1 MVDAPGS
8 KDEPMEDDKVEI
20 EAWAQGL
27 TQRMEG
33 YGAQERTWAKGEAAP
48 TMTVRSPLPEGL
60 EDGGE
65 FASIESLRFQEVLA
79 RGGMGEIHVA
89 AQPSIGR
96 QVAVKRVL
104 ADRVDSGARRG
115 LIAEARATGRL
126 EHPNIVP
133 VHELGV
139 DGAGAPALVMR
150 RVDGVSWMDV
160 LTGHAPMP
168 ETFEGGDPLEAHL
181 EIFDQ
186 VCLAA
191 HFAHSRGI
199 LHRDIKPD
207 NVMIGSHGEVY
218 LVDWGLAVRFGEAS
232 HDEALP
238 TVDQIRAPEGT
249 PVYMAPEMV
258 GVEVDRI
265 GPRTDVYLL
274 GALLHVVLM
283 RSFRHTGDTGMM
295 VLMAARASE
304 PFGYPPE
311 VPSYLARVCNKATS
325 RALEDRHA
333 DVEELR
339 RDVADFRRHLIAAR
353 LIEKAEAQ
361 LTVLDALAGLDE
373 VDDDQMVLAYHS
385 FAGAVFGFGQAIE
398 AWPRSREALHGL
410 ADSRRAMF
418 DVALLHGDLA
428 LCASLLEELGGGEDE
443 RASRLE
449 LAREDAARERA
460 RVAELERL
468 ERDLD
473 PLTNRRL
480 RGRVVLACVGALICT
495 NVAYTALDAGGVA
508 PITPRLS
515 VLYKLIDTA
524 VMQVILGSLLFNDR
538 VNLVSR
544 QAVHLFSVAI
554 WSVFVLRVS
563 SVLIGLT
570 LPQAGV
576 IETVV
581 YSLGLAAGG
590 VLFDRRLLVI
600 WPLVMGATAAS
611 FSYTDFGAPVRALV
625 NLSMLVIVGLTW
637 AMSKRA
643 LEAEQA

>member
-1 MVDAPGS
+1 
-8 KDEPMEDDKVEI
+8 
-20 EAWAQGL
+20 
-27 TQRMEG
+27 
-33 YGAQERTWAKGEAAP
+33 
-48 TMTVRSPLPEGL
+48 
-60 EDGGE
+60 
-65 FASIESLRFQEVLA
+65 
-79 RGGMGEIHVA
+79 
-89 AQPSIGR
+89 
-96 QVAVKRVL
+96 
-104 ADRVDSGARRG
+104 
-115 LIAEARATGRL
+115 
-126 EHPNIVP
+126 
-133 VHELGV
+133 
-139 DGAGAPALVMR
+139 MR

-304 PFGYPPE
+304 PFDYPPE

-353 LIEKAEAQ
+353 LIEQAEAQ

-398 AWPRSREALHGL
+398 AWPKSREARDGL

-428 LCASLLEELGGGEDE
+428 LCSSQLEELEVLGSDE
-443 RASRLE
+443 
-449 LAREDAARERA
+449 RERA
-460 RVAELERL
+460 GRLERARQAQQAERERVARL
-468 ERDLD
+468 EQLQRDLD
-473 PLTNRRL
+473 PLADRRL
-480 RGRVVLACVGALICT
+480 RGRVVLTCVGALVCT
-495 NVAYTALDAGGVA
+495 NVVYSSLDAAGIL
-508 PITPRLS
+508 PIEPVVS
-515 VLYKLIDTA
+515 IAYKLVDT
-524 VMQVILGSLLFNDR
+524 VIMQVIIGRLAFSER
-538 VNLVSR
+538 VNLISR
-544 QAVHLFSVAI
+544 RTVHLFTVAI
-554 WSVFVLRVS
+554 WGVAILRVVG
-563 SVLIGLT
+563 VLIGLT
-570 LPQAGV
+570 LPQVGVVETLVYSVALAAAGV
-576 IETVV
+576 M
-581 YSLGLAAGG
+581 L
-590 VLFDRRLLVI
+590 DRRLLLM
-600 WPLVMGATAAS
+600 WPFALVAAIVS
-611 FSYTDFGAPVRALV
+611 FFTTDFGPVLRAFI
-625 NLSMLVIVGLTW
+625 NLSMFVVLGLTW

-643 LEAEQA
+643 SGAPEDA